1 MEDILASMEDIM
13 QGMETNGS
21 DDAVAAMVGQWG
33 RERPGL
39 DASPMLVVG
48 RVFRLASAW
57 DRELR
62 GPFAEAG
69 LANGDFD
76 VLAAL
81 RRAGEPYT
89 LSAGE
94 LSRTVLV
101 TTGAI
106 TKRVDRLEAG
116 GWVTRAVAEEDSRG
130 RRITLTP
137 QGFELTDTL
146 MEVHLANQRE
156 LIAVLDERER
166 ASLEALL
173 AKLLSRE

>member
-1 MEDILASMEDIM
+1 MIAE
-13 QGMETNGS
+13 ETK
-21 DDAVAAMVGQWG
+21 DAVERMVGQWR
-33 RERPGL
+33 RERPDL

-48 RVFRLASAW
+48 RVFRLADGW
-57 DRELR
+57 DRALR

-69 LANGDFD
+69 LGNGDFD

-81 RRAGEPYT
+81 RRAGEPYA

-116 GWVTRAVAEEDSRG
+116 GWVTRSVAEEDSRG
-130 RRITLTP
+130 RRIALTEE
-137 QGFELTDTL
+137 GFRLTDEL
-146 MEVHLANQRE
+146 MEAHLANQRE
-156 LIAVLDERER
+156 LIAPLSAEDRSELER
-166 ASLEALL
+166 LL
-173 AKLLSRE
+173 AKLAAARE

>member
-1 MEDILASMEDIM
+1 M
-13 QGMETNGS
+13 QVM
-21 DDAVAAMVGQWG
+21 DADAMTDTVEEMVGQWR
-33 RERPGL
+33 RERPDM

-48 RVFRLASAW
+48 RMFRLVGTW

-69 LANGDFD
+69 LGNGDFD

-81 RRAGEPYT
+81 RRTGAPYA

-106 TKRVDRLEAG
+106 TKRVDRLEAA
-116 GWVTRAVAEEDSRG
+116 GWVTRSVAEEDSRG
-130 RRITLTP
+130 RRITLTEA
-137 QGFELTDTL
+137 GLRLTDKL
-146 MEVHLANQRE
+146 MEVHLENQRKLIETLNAEERTE
-156 LIAVLDERER
+156 LER
-166 ASLEALL
+166 LL
-173 AKLLSRE
+173 AKLAAPQE

>member
-1 MEDILASMEDIM
+1 M
-13 QGMETNGS
+13 
-21 DDAVAAMVGQWG
+21 DAEATTDTVGQMVGQWG
-33 RERPGL
+33 RERPDL

-48 RVFRLASAW
+48 RVFHLANRW
-57 DRELR
+57 DRALR

-81 RRAGEPYT
+81 RRSGEPYT

-116 GWVTRAVAEEDSRG
+116 GWVTRSVAEEDSRG
-130 RRITLTP
+130 RRITLTAA
-137 QGFELTDTL
+137 GLRLTDEL
-146 MEVHLANQRE
+146 MEVHLSNQRR
-156 LIAVLDERER
+156 LIEALNAEER
-166 ASLEALL
+166 AALGALL
-173 AKLLSRE
+173 AKLATAED

>member
-1 MEDILASMEDIM
+1 M
-13 QGMETNGS
+13 QVM
-21 DDAVAAMVGQWG
+21 DDATTDTVEEMVGQWR
-33 RERPGL
+33 RERPDL

-48 RVFRLASAW
+48 RMFRLVGAW

-69 LANGDFD
+69 LGNGDFD

-81 RRAGEPYT
+81 RRTGEPYE

-106 TKRVDRLEAG
+106 TKRVDRLEAA
-116 GWVTRAVAEEDSRG
+116 GWVTRSVAAEDSRG
-130 RRITLTP
+130 RKITLTNA
-137 QGFELTDTL
+137 GLRLTDEL
-146 MEVHLANQRE
+146 MKAHLANQRK
-156 LIAVLDERER
+156 LIEALDPDERTELER
-166 ASLEALL
+166 LL
-173 AKLLSRE
+173 AKLAH

>member
-1 MEDILASMEDIM
+1 M
-13 QGMETNGS
+13 
-21 DDAVAAMVGQWG
+21 DAEATADTVGHMVGQWG
-33 RERPGL
+33 RERPDF

-48 RVFRLASAW
+48 RVLHLANRW
-57 DRELR
+57 DRSLR

-81 RRAGEPYT
+81 RRSGEPYA

-116 GWVTRAVAEEDSRG
+116 GWVTRSVTEEDSRG
-130 RRITLTP
+130 RRITLTET
-137 QGFELTDTL
+137 GRRLTEAL
-146 MEVHLANQRE
+146 MEVHLQNQRK
-156 LIAVLDERER
+156 LIEVLTAKER
-166 ASLEALL
+166 AELGALL
-173 AKLLSRE
+173 AKLGAALDE